1 MAQVARDCWMPTVP
15 QRLRGQAGIAAV
27 LVVLNGHHVQEA
39 PHRCRH
45 DMGAAR
51 GHNGLLTARH
61 NVGIEVKEAVLRLLV
76 AAHMMISDWRVN
88 LRQIGQSIMRFVHLI
103 MVEL

>member
-1 MAQVARDCWMPTVP
+1 MPTVP
-15 QRLRGQAGIAAV
+15 RSAGREVLRRYSSV
-27 LVVLNGHHVQEA
+27 LVVLNGHDVQEV
-39 PHRCRH
+39 PRRCRH

-51 GHNGLLTARH
+51 GHHGLLTARH
-61 NVGIEVKEAVLRLLV
+61 NVGIEVKEAILGLLV

-88 LRQIGQSIMRFVHLI
+88 LTQIGQSIMRFVHLI